1 MFIRLEDEITLANI
15 DESSTLY
22 TWIKYADDALGNG
35 MSDTPEGKAF
45 MGIAYNKLTQ
55 QESTNP
61 SDYQWIDVKGES
73 GIPGPPGT
81 STYTW
86 IKYSLYSNG
95 DQMQDDPNGMLYMGI
110 AYNKNTPTESTD
122 PAEYEWARF
131 RGEDGIDG
139 KPGTPGEDGI
149 SPIVASVESTQGNF
163 FKQGIGTTTLKVTVF
178 QGGDNV
184 TAQCNFE
191 WYKIDAEAEMPDPTW
206 HKSGNNITITQ
217 DDVNAKST
225 FFVTVSYTNLTAL
238 ANYTI
243 SDLFDMNPSI
253 VPPANPQE
261 GQVWLDISKDP
272 AVLMVFSNGKWQ
284 PSAKDWSGEIK
295 EITDNITIINTNI
308 TNVQSDITNL
318 NNEIKLKVSQ
328 DTFDETTKILN
339 ADISGLQDN
348 INNLQFSG
356 QNLANLYGDK
366 KNVYVNLPTGASG
379 SLNEFEFTIGKTDA
393 YSGLMFEGKDII
405 KEDGATYILSYKLQK
420 ISGVVENIG
429 GHLDLLNEIFE
440 DRKVFVNG
448 VDKGANY
455 NGGIALPD
463 TDSVIEVVFSFKKKP
478 YSGTINNLRIG
489 MELNRGKIGHN
500 QQYKI
505 WDVKFEKATKVS
517 GWTPSSNDMIFLG
530 RTPENIN
537 ILRNTG
543 FNDLEDQKKFWSF
556 GGGTTSAINWSD
568 GLKCNFATLTR
579 TTASAYRGDISQKID
594 LGIDEINNLKGKEIT
609 FSCFGIWNSGS
620 GAFGSEA
627 YIRVNSPTGDKI
639 YNFFKA
645 SEFKSNWTYVSGTIT
660 IPNIEITSLQFTFA
674 LANEY
679 SLYIAKPMLNI
690 GNKAYAW
697 TPSPK
702 DVEKAANDA
711 KAQAIIYTDTQVT
724 NAKSEIQVK
733 IDEINLS
740 VEQNSQHV
748 QQVIKD
754 LNDLTLDTYNLID
767 YSSFS
772 EKTWAIANLQWT
784 GYKYHIKGRGT
795 VVAGHINPSD
805 TSLLNESYI
814 HLEAAESGTGFSYYF
829 NKAIKTNVGEK
840 YTLSAFLLAMESSAE
855 LKIYIKT
862 SDYEDFRDPTEFQEV
877 LQINDNKFHLV
888 TKTFIASKKFA
899 RVGFLSNG
907 ASFAACHPM
916 FSQATKYV
924 PWQVSPVEL
933 GDRVEDNVQQIA
945 QIKIDVG
952 SVTTTVSNLS
962 NSVTQINGNVEKISQ
977 RLSTAEQ
984 KIEPDAITNTVTSNT
999 IYQNDIKGKIDA
1011 VQVGGRNLIFN
1022 SGDFRETKYW
1032 SYPVKDTD
1040 KWVEDDVLVCR
1051 FWTYSSWGAYFA
1063 NLSLGQRGFKF
1074 EIGKEYTASFRVK
1087 TNVPIAN
1094 KLSFQIIDGGGTNRV
1109 FGAGFNTT
1117 TDWQVINFTFKA
1129 EATGDENQFRFITGD
1144 TSSQFTF
1151 YVDWVK
1157 LEEGNKATDWSPAP
1171 EDVQDNIDLKPALNL
1186 LYNSGFTE
1194 TGAVGWNRNPGT
1206 ISWWTKNDSSAMSGK
1221 RIELSTFGINQGIY
1235 QRHTTNQETL
1245 EAVPF
1250 EKGLS
1255 IVYSGYIYS
1264 NKVGDFRIGLEGAF
1278 TKDIRIIS
1286 AQTWT
1291 YFEVKGIA
1299 NGTAHT
1305 SIFYSLIGEETLW
1318 TMKDLKLEYGT
1329 KATPWNVG
1337 PGEIGNRLQQ
1347 SELKLTPESIV
1358 ARVYEKAQ
1366 GSNLIANSA
1375 VIGGN
1380 FPWRFTLNTQYWT
1393 GFLGVI
1399 EPTAVSGWCMR
1410 LANDDTTEKYAFS
1423 NRFGIESGKPITI
1436 SFDVYTEGDCKGG
1449 DVYLLSSND
1458 GNLLNDVG
1466 TKEVG
1471 STAYNKVYVVAFGK
1485 QVGSWKHYSQ
1495 TFYPEGSSA
1504 YIRIDHNGATNQG
1517 WTANRIWIRNLMVNK
1532 GEIEMP
1538 WSDNTGSVGEAELK
1552 ITSDS
1557 IIAKVES
1564 GIINGNPIDA
1574 SSIKVARDGF
1584 TVQNAGYWTNLN
1596 GPKMDVR
1603 RGDENGPLATRI
1615 NYGFQVFNDSTS
1627 GSDYLGGIMKKQF
1640 SQVDWYMSMIADEDT
1655 YGMGFYKTQGSGGE
1669 TDFGNPWMVYNHTGD
1684 KQLNILTEVYFNDHW
1699 LRGIRM
1705 GDGIRM
1711 NYFYQ
1716 KENEMNVNR
1725 GFTGIYFNYTQGPDT
1740 PTSSEVF
1747 VKVCN
1752 GNKGTGKLIA
1762 NVSATR
1768 AASFM
1773 VMPSSFKSNPMPVAE
1788 TFSSSS
1794 VQPLL
1799 EDIGEITIAEDGE
1812 GYFAL
1817 SQTFITGINN
1827 TLGYQVITEKYSR
1840 GDVEFVERFPTYF
1853 IIHGTPGMRVGFI
1866 IKGKVEGEEAR
1877 HLEPTTP
1884 IDDGKDVG
1892 EHSELVTEIMPKI
1905 KQEEENAFNTFN
1917 HEIEMTNNYR
1927 PLKRQKFE
1935 IKEQEEFE
1943 KLTIQEQGDYIQSL
1957 KEYLD
1962 SQPSNPMTV
1971 KVVKPKTEEEGV

>member
-225 FFVTVSYTNLTAL
+225 FFVTVTYTNLTAL

-272 AVLMVFSNGKWQ
+272 AVLMVYSGGKWQ

-366 KNVYVNLPTGASG
+366 KNVYINLPTGASG

-405 KEDGATYILSYKLQK
+405 KEDGATYILSYKIQK
-420 ISGVVENIG
+420 ITGVVENIG

-448 VDKGANY
+448 IDKGANY

-463 TDSVIEVVFSFKKKP
+463 TDGVIEVVFSFKKKP

-489 MELNRGKIGHN
+489 MELNRGKTGHN

-530 RTPENIN
+530 IPNEYIN
-537 ILRNTG
+537 FVRNSV
-543 FNDLEDQKKFWSF
+543 FNDLENKSKFWTIN
-556 GGGTTSAINWSD
+556 GTSVINGVYYSD
-568 GLKCNFATLTR
+568 TMKCNYFR
-579 TTASAYRGDISQKID
+579 FSGDDSGTS
-594 LGIDEINNLKGKEIT
+594 GIRNGIYQAIELSPDELSNLKGREIT
-609 FSCFGIWNSGS
+609 LSFIALGTVLPITDKSQ
-620 GAFGSEA
+620 AF
-627 YIRVNSPTGDKI
+627 IRVTYDNGAIDHNIIFLKDISKTT
-639 YNFFKA
+639 
-645 SEFKSNWTYVSGTIT
+645 WT
-660 IPNIEITSLQFTFA
+660 
-674 LANEY
+674 EY
-679 SLYIAKPMLNI
+679 SVTSELQNREIKSMHLYIISPEVYDMYYTKFCIRI
-690 GNKAYAW
+690 GNKSIGW

-702 DVEKAANDA
+702 DAEKAANDA
-711 KAQAIIYTDTQVT
+711 KAQAIVYTDTQVT

-754 LNDLTLDTYNLID
+754 LNDLTLDTYNKIG
-767 YSSFS
+767 YSSFRPQTQALIDS
-772 EKTWAIANLQWT
+772 KWSFAGITRRVFGAVID
-784 GYKYHIKGRGT
+784 
-795 VVAGHINPSD
+795 GHINPSD
-805 TSLLNESYI
+805 SSLLGEFWMNIDNPDYQNPNSYSLARYREVYPLNI
-814 HLEAAESGTGFSYYF
+814 
-829 NKAIKTNVGEK
+829 GEK
-840 YTLSAFLLAMESSAE
+840 YTISAYVYGDAGKA
-855 LKIYIKT
+855 YIRAVC
-862 SDYEDFRDPTEFQEV
+862 SDYDDLRDPLFEFSKNISV
-877 LQINDNKFHLV
+877 SGKFTLLTHIFTA
-888 TKTFIASKKFA
+888 TKKYAQFQFVNTGHYSAI
-899 RVGFLSNG
+899 V
-907 ASFAACHPM
+907 HPM

-924 PWQVSPVEL
+924 PWQVSPIET

-962 NSVTQINGNVEKISQ
+962 QSITQVEGTVTQINQ
-977 RLSTAEQ
+977 RLTTAEQ
-984 KIEPDAITNTVTSNT
+984 KITPDAITNTVTSNS
-999 IYQNDIKGKIDA
+999 IYQNDVKGKIDA
-1011 VQVGGRNLIFN
+1011 VKVGGRNLVLDSKPNVTNSAYQITTHKLSQLETYVNGEDYTCTIKGSVGGDKKGFNVFN
-1022 SGDFRETKYW
+1022 SGGNIVLCSVPKSLF
-1032 SYPVKDTD
+1032 KD
-1040 KWVEDDVLVCR
+1040 
-1051 FWTYSSWGAYFA
+1051 G
-1063 NLSLGQRGFKF
+1063 
-1074 EIGKEYTASFRVK
+1074 IASV
-1087 TNVPIAN
+1087 
-1094 KLSFQIIDGGGTNRV
+1094 
-1109 FGAGFNTT
+1109 
-1117 TDWQVINFTFKA
+1117 TFKWRN
-1129 EATGDENQFRFITGD
+1129 EAGSFIVDNSHINVYAYDSANVG
-1144 TSSQFTF
+1144 TSTIE
-1151 YVDWVK
+1151 WIK
-1157 LEEGNKATDWSPAP
+1157 MEKGTKATDWTPAL
-1171 EDVQDNIDLKPALNL
+1171 EDVQSQIDSKPAINL
-1186 LYNSGFTE
+1186 LYNAGFTE
-1194 TGAVGWNRNPGT
+1194 VDLNGWNRNPGSVT
-1206 ISWWTKNDSSAMSGK
+1206 AVVKNDSSAMSG
-1221 RIELSTFGINQGIY
+1221 RRVEISSAGVNQGIY
-1235 QRHTTNQETL
+1235 QRNFTNAETR
-1245 EAVPF
+1245 ETVPF
-1250 EKGLS
+1250 KAG
-1255 IVYSGYIYS
+1255 IAITYSGYIYS
-1264 NKVGDFRIGLEGAF
+1264 NKVGKFYIGLEGVA
-1278 TKDIRIIS
+1278 TKEVNVIT
-1286 AQTWT
+1286 AQQWT
-1291 YFEVKGIA
+1291 YFEFSVVGD
-1299 NGTAHT
+1299 GTHAT
-1305 SIFYSLIGEETLW
+1305 SIFYTAIADNVLW

-1337 PGEIGNRLQQ
+1337 PSEIGNRFNQA
-1347 SELKLTPESIV
+1347 ELKITPESIV
-1358 ARVYEKAQ
+1358 ARVSETAKS
-1366 GSNLIANSA
+1366 SNLIANSA

-1393 GFLGVI
+1393 GFLGVV

-1410 LANDDTTEKYAFS
+1410 LANDDTGEKYAFS
-1423 NRFGIESGKPITI
+1423 NRFGIENGKPITV
-1436 SFDVYTEGDCKGG
+1436 SFDVYTESDCKGG
-1449 DVYLLSSND
+1449 DVFLLSSND
-1458 GNLLNDVG
+1458 GNLLNDIG
-1466 TKEVG
+1466 TKEIGVT
-1471 STAYNKVYVVAFGK
+1471 SYDKVYHIGFGV
-1485 QVGSWKHYSQ
+1485 QQGSWKHYSQ

-1532 GEIEMP
+1532 GIIEMP
-1538 WSDNTGSVGEAELK
+1538 WSDLYESTAEAELK

-1725 GFTGIYFNYTQGPDT
+1725 GFNGIYFNYTKGPDT

-1747 VKVCN
+1747 VKVCD